1 LGKAQGDAAAM
12 GLGGNSNGINTM
24 WGGGINYNNII
35 GKKIDLQ
42 SSFFSNRLS
51 PDIERS
57 VSRQNFLP
65 GTTNFY
71 NENSY
76 SQNINNTQRL
86 NLNLLYQIDSMH
98 SLRITPSISYQSSK
112 ISRSNNYQTL
122 SETLARINEGVS
134 SSEGSGDGFNFSN
147 NIMFRKKFRKKG
159 RTFSASLQTN
169 INEMDSEG
177 EMNSITNFYDR
188 NTGNIDFRDTLN
200 QQYTNM
206 GNLRGYGAKLV
217 FTEPILNR
225 SLLEFSVGKN
235 QSRNT
240 SEQITRDFNNS
251 TGKFDVVNDLQ
262 TNDFVNSYGNTTA
275 GLRMRT
281 QKRKYNYS
289 FGVSWQRAELD
300 GKVISGL
307 KDSVISKTFNNILAN
322 ASFRYNISKF
332 KSFSFSYNTFTTQPT
347 VSQLQPV
354 ADVSNRLNIRQGN
367 PDLKQEYTH
376 MMQGNL
382 NLVSPYKN
390 KNLFL
395 FFNGQATS
403 NKIVNYDSVDLSGV
417 RYSRP
422 VNVDGIYNL
431 SGNLSYSMP
440 ARFVK
445 GTFEVSTRSSIYRT
459 KQFINSF
466 GNTINTWTLGPEL
479 RLDMNP
485 HDKINMMLAA
495 SIDYTKTKY
504 SLASALNTNYLRH
517 EYSVNLDWQLPS
529 KFFFSTEFV
538 YSKNS
543 QRVEGYN
550 LDIPIW
556 NASVSK
562 QFLRYNRGELKLSV
576 SDILNRSI
584 GISRNTNQNYI
595 EDVRVNSLRRF
606 ALLSFTY
613 SLSKTGLNRSGGM
626 KIMRDR

>member
-1 LGKAQGDAAAM
+1 M
-12 GLGGNSNGINTM
+12 
-24 WGGGINYNNII
+24 
-35 GKKIDLQ
+35 
-42 SSFFSNRLS
+42 
-51 PDIERS
+51 
-57 VSRQNFLP
+57 
-65 GTTNFY
+65 
-71 NENSY
+71 
-76 SQNINNTQRL
+76 
-86 NLNLLYQIDSMH
+86 
-98 SLRITPSISYQSSK
+98 
-112 ISRSNNYQTL
+112 
-122 SETLARINEGVS
+122 
-134 SSEGSGDGFNFSN
+134 DG
-147 NIMFRKKFRKKG
+147 
-159 RTFSASLQTN
+159 
-169 INEMDSEG
+169 EG

-188 NTGNIDFRDTLN
+188 NTGNINFRDTLN
-200 QQYTNM
+200 QQYTNT
-206 GNLRGYGAKLV
+206 GNLHGYNAKLV
-217 FTEPILNR
+217 FTEPVLNR
-225 SLLEFSVGKN
+225 SLLEFSVGKS

-240 SEQITRDFNNS
+240 SEQVTRDFNTS
-251 TGKFDVVNDLQ
+251 SGKFDIVNDPQ

-354 ADVSNRLNIRQGN
+354 ADVSNRLNIWQGN

-376 MMQGNL
+376 MVQGNL
-382 NLVSPYKN
+382 NLVSPYKS

-395 FFNGQATS
+395 FFNGQTTS

-422 VNVDGIYNL
+422 VNVDGIYNF
-431 SGNLSYSMP
+431 SGSLSYSMP

-445 GTFEVSTRSSIYRT
+445 GTFEVSTRSSINRT

-495 SIDYTKTKY
+495 SLDYTKTKY

-529 KFFFSTEFV
+529 KFFFSTEFI

-562 QFLRYNRGELKLSV
+562 QFLRFNRGELKLSV

-595 EDVRVNSLRRF
+595 EDVRVNTLRRF

-613 SLSKTGLNRSGGM
+613 SLSKTGLNNSGGM
-626 KIMRDR
+626 KIMRDN